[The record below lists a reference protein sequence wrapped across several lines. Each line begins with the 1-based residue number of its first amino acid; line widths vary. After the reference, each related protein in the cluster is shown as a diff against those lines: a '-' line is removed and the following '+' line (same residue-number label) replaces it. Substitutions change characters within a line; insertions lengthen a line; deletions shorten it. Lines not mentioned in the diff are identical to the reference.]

1 MAMTKRE
8 ALEVI
13 QFVRDVFN
21 IDFDKNKGTAWL
33 NLLTERGDY
42 EKTMRNAKNRASDGN
57 KFRPTISEIIIT
69 SSNVS
74 EAVIKDVD
82 ETETHAYKKRYDENY
97 AKVMSDMEKLRN
109 RLVSE
114 VQDDE

>member
-1 MAMTKRE
+1 MTMTKKE

-69 SSNVS
+69 SSNVND
-74 EAVIKDVD
+74 AVVKEVD
-82 ETETHAYKKRYDENY
+82 ETETHAYKKRHDEEY
-97 AKVMSDMEKLRN
+97 SKVMSDMKKLRN
-109 RLVSE
+109 RLMSE
-114 VQDDE
+114 VEDDE

>member
-1 MAMTKRE
+1 MTMTKKE

-69 SSNVS
+69 SSNVND
-74 EAVIKDVD
+74 AVVKEVD
-82 ETETHAYKKRYDENY
+82 ETETHAYKKRHDEEY
-97 AKVMSDMEKLRN
+97 SKVMNDMEKLRN
-109 RLVSE
+109 RLISE
-114 VQDDE
+114 VEDDE